1 MKPLTRS
8 RLFHGDCVHL
18 AGHIREGSIALA
30 YMDPPFAVGARF
42 SARAHGKTRA
52 HGPVAYEDVWPSFDA
67 YIAWLRERLTVVWPL
82 LMPRGTLWL
91 HLDQRAVHEA
101 KVLCDEL
108 FGRNAFQGEVIWVPG
123 NGAKRRKGP
132 GMSHQTIL
140 IYAKSKNFMWNARD
154 PEMRE
159 PFATTSLSMHFKK
172 KDSNG
177 RAFRERVIGGKKYRY
192 YADEGRGI
200 GSVWADCPAMIANTP
215 LRDEA
220 TGYPTQKPEKLL
232 ARIIRA
238 STKEGDVVLDP
249 CSGSGTT
256 LATAA
261 SLKRLFIGSDIGD
274 LSIRTIRKRLD
285 AKKVKYDVAPLDA
298 PTPAASVKKSVT
310 PQKASPR
317 TPRKSPARR

>member
-1 MKPLTRS
+1 MKTTRKPTSRS
-8 RLFHGDCVHL
+8 RLFHGDCVNL
-18 AGHIREGSIALA
+18 KGRVSPASIALA
-30 YMDPPFAVGARF
+30 YLDPPFAVGARF
-42 SARAHGKTRA
+42 SARTSRKARA

-67 YIAWLRERLTVVWPL
+67 YIAWLRERLLVVWPL

-108 FGRNAFQGEVIWVPG
+108 FGRSAFQGEVIWVPG

-159 PFATTSLSMHFKK
+159 PFAATSLSMHFKK
-172 KDSNG
+172 KDGEG
-177 RAFRERVIGGKKYRY
+177 RAFRERVINGKKYRY

-200 GSVWADCPAMIANTP
+200 GSVWSDCPAMIANTP
-215 LRDEA
+215 LREET

-232 ARIIRA
+232 ARILRA
-238 STKEGDVVLDP
+238 GSKEGDTVLDP
-249 CSGSGTT
+249 FSGSGTT

-261 SLKRLFIGSDIGD
+261 SLGRSFVGSDIGN
-274 LSIRTIRKRLD
+274 LSIRTIRKRL
-285 AKKVKYDVAPLDA
+285 ASKQIAYAFETLNAPSAAPKGRSASTKK
-298 PTPAASVKKSVT
+298 TIR
-310 PQKASPR
+310 QK
-317 TPRKSPARR
+317 T